1 MTNTQLNFKQFGDT
15 DRPAL
20 FMLHG
25 LLGSMDN
32 WRGQAQKLSSHYHVI
47 TPDLRNHGHSPHLSG
62 MRYKDMAADI
72 LSLADDLNIQSFD
85 LLGHSMGGKVAM
97 NLALNNPERLNKLII
112 VDIAPKSYPLWHLPI
127 FNALLALPVHEIKSR
142 KVANDMLVDSIE
154 SPVERAF
161 LLKNLK
167 TDGNGGYEWRCDLA
181 EITRTYLNVANFNSS
196 DTTFNKPTLF
206 IKGGQSPYL
215 NPAED
220 AEKISS
226 LFPQSSITTIDDAA
240 HLPHIE
246 SADTF
251 SHHINSFLG
260 VPPLN

>member
-1 MTNTQLNFKQFGDT
+1 MTNTQLNYKQFGDT
-15 DRPAL
+15 NNPAL

-32 WRGQAQKLSSHYHVI
+32 WRGQAQKLSAHYHVI
-47 TPDLRNHGHSPHLSG
+47 TPDLRNHGHSPHLPG
-62 MRYKDMAADI
+62 MRYKDMAEDI
-72 LSLADDLNIQSFD
+72 LSLADSLDIATFD

-97 NLALNNPERLNKLII
+97 NLALNHPEKLKKLII

-127 FNALLALPVHEIKSR
+127 FNALLSLPVHDIKSR
-142 KVANDMLVDSIE
+142 KIANDMLVDAIE

-181 EITRTYLNVANFNSS
+181 EITRTYLNVANFNASKEAV
-196 DTTFNKPTLF
+196 FNGPTLF

-215 NPAED
+215 DPVED
-220 AEKISS
+220 SKIIKL
-226 LFPQSSITTIDDAA
+226 LFPNATITTIDDAA

-246 SADTF
+246 SAETF
-251 SHHINSFLG
+251 SSHINSFLEIS
-260 VPPLN
+260 

>member
-1 MTNTQLNFKQFGDT
+1 MTNTQLNYKQFGDT
-15 DRPAL
+15 NNPAL

-32 WRGQAQKLSSHYHVI
+32 WRGQAQNLSSHFNVI

-62 MRYKDMAADI
+62 MRYKDMAEDV
-72 LSLADDLNIQSFD
+72 LSLAEDLGISSFD

-97 NLALNNPERLNKLII
+97 NLALNHSERLNKLII

-127 FNALLALPVHEIKSR
+127 FNALLSLPVHEIKSR
-142 KVANDMLVDSIE
+142 KTANDMLIDSIE
-154 SPVERAF
+154 SSVERAF

-167 TDGNGGYEWRCDLA
+167 SDGSGGYKWRCDLS
-181 EITRTYLNVANFNSS
+181 EITRTYLNVANFNA
-196 DTTFNKPTLF
+196 TAGVTFDKPTLF

-215 NPAED
+215 DPVED
-220 AEKISS
+220 QEKITL
-226 LFPQSSITTIDDAA
+226 LFPQASIITIEDAG

-246 SADTF
+246 SAETF
-251 SHHINSFLG
+251 SEQVNSFLG
-260 VPPLN
+260 LS

>member
-1 MTNTQLNFKQFGDT
+1 MTNTLLNYKQFGDS
-15 DRPAL
+15 RNPAL

-32 WRGQAQKLSSHYHVI
+32 WRSQAQKLSTHFNVI
-47 TPDLRNHGHSPHLSG
+47 TPDLRNHGHSPHWSG
-62 MRYKDMAADI
+62 MRYKDMAGDI
-72 LSLADDLNIQSFD
+72 LALADALEIETFD

-167 TDGNGGYEWRCDLA
+167 TDGNGGYEWRCDLE
-181 EITRTYLNVANFNSS
+181 EITRTYLNVANFNS
-196 DTTFNKPTLF
+196 TAGVTFDKSTLF
-206 IKGGQSPYL
+206 IKGGQSPYV
-215 NPAED
+215 NPEED
-220 AEKISS
+220 AQNINT
-226 LFPQSSITTIDDAA
+226 LFPNSSIVIIDDAG

-246 SADTF
+246 SEESF
-251 SHHINSFLG
+251 SNQINSFLEIA
-260 VPPLN
+260 

>member
-1 MTNTQLNFKQFGDT
+1 MTNTQLNYKQFGDT
-15 DRPAL
+15 SNPAL

-32 WRGQAQKLSSHYHVI
+32 WRGQAQKLSAHYNVI
-47 TPDLRNHGHSPHLSG
+47 TPDLRNHGHSPHIAG
-62 MRYKDMAADI
+62 MRYKDMANDV
-72 LSLADDLNIQSFD
+72 LSLANDLGIDSFD

-142 KVANDMLVDSIE
+142 KLANDMLVDSIE
-154 SPVERAF
+154 SQVERAF

-167 TDGNGGYEWRCDLA
+167 TNGADGYEWRCDLS
-181 EITRTYLNVANFNSS
+181 EITRTYLNVANFNAPQ
-196 DTTFNKPTLF
+196 DTSFDKPTLF
-206 IKGGQSPYL
+206 IKGGLSPYV
-215 NPAED
+215 NPEED
-220 AEKISS
+220 NEQINS
-226 LFPQSSITTIDDAA
+226 LFPQASITTIDNAG

-246 SADTF
+246 SAKTF
-251 SHHINSFLG
+251 STHINRFLG
-260 VPPLN
+260 IT